1 MKRKEYDIEFLTG
14 TKEEN
19 AYSLMEKFK
28 FPAKIRNDFKN
39 KGIVYMSLLDGSLT
53 TEFPEIVNEEIE
65 NLKPHGVVYH
75 IIESY
80 NTDMGITC
88 HFYNLL
94 FAEGDMLITDD
105 YILIDASALNLDAL
119 SFSEIGKIC
128 IARNGKGMTRTR

>member
-53 TEFPEIVNEEIE
+53 TEFPEIVKEEIE
-65 NLKPHGVVYH
+65 NLKPHDVVYH
-75 IIESY
+75 IIV
-80 NTDMGITC
+80 
-88 HFYNLL
+88 
-94 FAEGDMLITDD
+94 
-105 YILIDASALNLDAL
+105 
-119 SFSEIGKIC
+119 
-128 IARNGKGMTRTR
+128 